1 MRKNTKRLF
10 SLILSLV
17 IVAGFATG
25 CKKTE
30 EDGWLSEVVY
40 EDDSNTTSGGNQ
52 SDNSTTSGNQS
63 GNAGSGNSSGNN
75 NQSDNG
81 NSGNANTNITNPLK
95 ADLKGKTIKVY
106 AVRDFTDVNS
116 KNSKAEA
123 AQAEMVTKLQ
133 KELNCKIVVTKYNA
147 DALYQQVMLNIASGT
162 YFADIVMPSIG
173 TQVGYI
179 SSKYAYNLAKISTVD
194 LSKDYMNVAGGV
206 KAFKFG
212 SGNWAVAEPL
222 SNSGFGNAL
231 FFNKRILK
239 EITGNDNYIY
249 DLMNKKQ
256 WNISNFR
263 ALTKKAVKDLDGV
276 SGITEKDQLGIIQ
289 IDIGTSAYSNVF
301 EALGVD
307 MVKNNNGV
315 VSYNM
320 KDSGVVTAANLAYDI
335 YIKDGTCTNMSDGPA
350 RDAFKSGHGLFL
362 GGAYMGML
370 ASISEMDDEF
380 GLAPY
385 PTKDGGSTYSLPAN
399 WNFDTIFIPSN
410 LKGDQVK
417 NAGAFLQAYCYLAND
432 VIKTKYNEYQSRYLC
447 DDQSRTNLDVC
458 YKAVRITPSA
468 VIGNS
473 SLTDIFNGTYMV
485 CYKHASGENI
495 STLIQSTAKAAE
507 TGVKELNEKFK

>member
-1 MRKNTKRLF
+1 MRKNTKKLF

-17 IVAGFATG
+17 IVVVFATG
-25 CKKTE
+25 CKKTV

-40 EDDSNTTSGGNQ
+40 ENDSNATSGGNLNG
-52 SDNSTTSGNQS
+52 NSSQSGNQS
-63 GNAGSGNSSGNN
+63 GNAQGNN
-75 NQSDNG
+75 NQSGNS

-106 AVRDFTDVNS
+106 STGDFTNVNS

-123 AQAEMVTKLQ
+123 AQAEMVKKLQ
-133 KELNCKIVVTKYNA
+133 KELNCKISVTTYNR

-162 YFADIVMPSIG
+162 YFADIVFPNIV

-179 SSKYAYNLAKISTVD
+179 SSKYTYNLAKIPTVD

-256 WNISNFR
+256 WSISNFR
-263 ALTKKAVKDLDGV
+263 TLAKKAVKDLDGV

-289 IDIGTSAYSNVF
+289 VDIGTSAYSNVF

-307 MVKNNNGV
+307 MIKNNNGV

-320 KDSGVVTAANLAYDI
+320 KDNGVVTAANMAYDI
-335 YIKDGTCTNMSDGPA
+335 YVKDGICKNMDDASA

-362 GGAYMGML
+362 GGGYMDML
-370 ASISEMDDEF
+370 SSIAEMDDEF
-380 GLAPY
+380 GLVPY
-385 PTKDGGSTYSLPAN
+385 PTKDGNSTYSLPAN
-399 WNFDTIFIPSN
+399 WNFGTIFIPSN
-410 LKGDQVK
+410 LKADQAK
-417 NAGAFLQAYCYLAND
+417 EAGAFLQAYCYLAND

-447 DDQSRTNLDVC
+447 DNQSRNNLDIC
-458 YKAVRITPSA
+458 YRAVRITA
-468 VIGNS
+468 VSVVGNS
-473 SLTDIFNGTYMV
+473 SLQDIFNGTYMV
-485 CYKHASGENI
+485 CYKHSSGENI
-495 STLIQSTAKAAE
+495 STLIQSTSNAAE
-507 TGVKELNEKFK
+507 SGIRELNEKFK